1 MRISDWSSDVCS
13 SDLLVIF
20 FRDQEL
26 THEQHKAFGLR
37 CGDLSVHPFVK
48 TLDGHPEIIE
58 IVKEPTDKDNFG
70 GSWHSDLTFTEK
82 PALGSILYA
91 KEVPATG
98 GDTMFA
104 NMYLAYE
111 TLSPGMR
118 RMLDGLVA
126 VHSGT
131 KAYEIGRAHV

>member
-1 MRISDWSSDVCS
+1 MQKTAYALRISDWSSDVCS
-13 SDLLVIF
+13 SDLHAFLENLVIF

-26 THEQHKAFGLR
+26 TPEQHKAFGR
-37 CGDLSVHPFVK
+37 RFGDLSVHPFVK
-48 TLDGHPEIIE
+48 SLDGHPEIIE

-98 GDTMFA
+98 GDTMRSEEHT
-104 NMYLAYE
+104 YE
-111 TLSPGMR
+111 LQSLMR
-118 RMLDGLVA
+118 N
-126 VHSGT
+126 
-131 KAYEIGRAHV
+131 